1 MKELVNAMTDP
12 NPAKRPTIE
21 EVIEKFDRIRR
32 SLNAV
37 KLRSP
42 IRPKNDPTLFV
53 ISRHAM
59 QLSRT
64 LIYVIKRRPAIP
76 APS

>member
-1 MKELVNAMTDP
+1 MKELVDAMTDAD
-12 NPAKRPTIE
+12 PAKRPTIE

-32 SLNAV
+32 SLNAI

-42 IRPKNDPTLFV
+42 VRPKNDPTLFS
-53 ISRHAM
+53 ICRHVM

-64 LIYVIKRRPAIP
+64 LHYVIKRRPAIP